1 MTNASPGQQPL
12 LLLQMNIVQFRSNDP
27 VVVVDNTD
35 S

>member
-12 LLLQMNIVQFRSNDP
+12 LLLQMSIVQFRSNDT